1 MRFNLNYFLYAILL
15 FIIEVLI
22 ALYAH
27 DNFIRPY
34 LGDFLVVIL
43 IYCAA
48 KSLLPFPVGTL
59 ALSVLLFSYV
69 IEGLQYLNFVDFI
82 GLGDSKLANVVIGNY
97 FSWTD
102 MLAYTLGILF
112 VLSLERLKLIITERF
127 KSKETKEWL
136 FL

>member
-48 KSLLPFPVGTL
+48 KSFLPFPVGTL

-112 VLSLERLKLIITERF
+112 VLSLERLKLIITERY